1 MLLLMDPMEYR
12 HKLSHCYE
20 KFMGESSAL
29 VDEERARQKMNPAQE
44 ERLQNA
50 FSWTLLIG
58 VIFNIV
64 ISALMVR
71 QFSRRITQRL
81 VVLTDNCRR
90 FAERKE
96 LHELVGGHD
105 EIADLDLRVHEM
117 ANKVRSAE
125 QKRDQYGQMV
135 NHDLRAPL
143 AAIQAI
149 LAGTMKGLY
158 GELTEKGQ
166 SRISD
171 AREDATR
178 LLHLINETMDTDRLE
193 SGQFQLNRE
202 QFNLTDLLTAVI
214 ASLQPLVEQKQITI
228 EFAPAQTPVL
238 ADRQRL
244 HRVVT
249 NLFDNAIKYAPT
261 GSTIRIVVNS
271 LAAETTVEIKDEGP
285 GISADDAERI
295 FKPYERGSDKATTE
309 KQGKG
314 LGLAICKAIVE
325 AHGGSI
331 GVKRRVGGGSNFWF
345 TIPN

>member
-1 MLLLMDPMEYR
+1 
-12 HKLSHCYE
+12 
-20 KFMGESSAL
+20 
-29 VDEERARQKMNPAQE
+29 
-44 ERLQNA
+44 
-50 FSWTLLIG
+50 
-58 VIFNIV
+58 
-64 ISALMVR
+64 MVR

-105 EIADLDLRVHEM
+105 EITDLDLRVHEM

-125 QKRDQYGQMV
+125 QKRDEYVQMV

-143 AAIQAI
+143 AAIQTI
-149 LAGTMKGLY
+149 LAGTIKGLY
-158 GELTEKGQ
+158 GELTDKGR
-166 SRISD
+166 SRIAD

-202 QFNLTDLLTAVI
+202 QFNLIDLLTVVI
-214 ASLQPLVEQKQITI
+214 ASLQPLVEQKQITVD
-228 EFAPAQTPVL
+228 FAPAPTPVL

-261 GSTIRIVVNS
+261 GSTIKIVVS
-271 LAAETTVEIKDEGP
+271 SVAAEVTVEVKDEGP
-285 GISADDAERI
+285 GISTEDAERI
-295 FKPYERGSDKATTE
+295 FKPYERGSDTATTE

-314 LGLAICKAIVE
+314 LGLAICKTIVE

-331 GVKRRVGGGSNFWF
+331 GVKPRAGGGSNFWF
-345 TIPN
+345 TIPSPSK